1 VKGALRMIS
10 MRLGGVI
17 SFLGAI
23 VALAP
28 IIYYITLPLD
38 SPTRTFLSTPLL
50 GLIPYIFCFTI
61 LGAVITGLGLFFFIK
76 AARAAETPVAPRA
89 TTRVIMRMPAQVGQT
104 APPSRV
110 VKLAKPKSRDEEIV
124 REIEREIEAI
134 VKSEETPAEVEEAEE
149 MEEVEELAEEAPA
162 IEVVTKGADMVCPH
176 CGALNQLGSTKC
188 AKCGKA
194 LFRRKKDEPTCPV
207 CAAPLRLVKRIS
219 DELFVCGLC
228 FSELRIP
235 QEIQESLNLK

>member
-1 VKGALRMIS
+1 MKKIFFVMLLLALLLAISGCVKKEEKVSKLTEEKE
-10 MRLGGVI
+10 VEK
-17 SFLGAI
+17 
-23 VALAP
+23 
-28 IIYYITLPLD
+28 IT
-38 SPTRTFLSTPLL
+38 
-50 GLIPYIFCFTI
+50 
-61 LGAVITGLGLFFFIK
+61 V
-76 AARAAETPVAPRA
+76 
-89 TTRVIMRMPAQVGQT
+89 
-104 APPSRV
+104 
-110 VKLAKPKSRDEEIV
+110 
-124 REIEREIEAI
+124 
-134 VKSEETPAEVEEAEE
+134 SEEKTTE
-149 MEEVEELAEEAPA
+149 MEEAEELAEEAPA